1 MAVVALYSSCSYG
14 MIVIEFYPRL
24 GKNPAVW
31 RNAKGKKGRGYL
43 RNRGKIRVEINGEK
57 RNLIIAYRR
66 SPTELL
72 RLNFYSWSATSFAFT
87 RVAVVSNPSWLA
99 SKMSPLLATRFM
111 LLVLSSEYVLASSE
125 LRTAGGLSLLLLLSI
140 SYANSKNPH
149 DSHGIKYIPTVTQCT
164 SRRRRRFN

>member
-24 GKNPAVW
+24 GKNPDVW
-31 RNAKGKKGRGYL
+31 RNAKGKKGMRLPSGSWEDSC
-43 RNRGKIRVEINGEK
+43 RDKWAK

-99 SKMSPLLATRFM
+99 SKMSPLPATRFM
-111 LLVLSSEYVLASSE
+111 LLVLSSEYVLVSSE
-125 LRTAGGLSLLLLLSI
+125 LRTAGGLSLLVLSI
-140 SYANSKNPH
+140 SYANSKKNPERLAWH
-149 DSHGIKYIPTVTQCT
+149 KIYPYRNAVYVTSTT
-164 SRRRRRFN
+164 SI